1 MREFSNRSGDFAI
14 VVPVHRVGTYCKP
27 YHRTCAWP
35 SSIGHS
41 ILKLPATL
49 SPKNIEV
56 GSAKPSYRCYSF
68 QAATFSQA
76 PGEGRDWHG
85 VQGLIRTLTRPAPRR
100 RCYERLCV
108 RSKWAG
114 QWAGSYTADYQW
126 QRRSKYINPSFL
138 LTQLHTTACKTDR
151 GQR

>member
-1 MREFSNRSGDFAI
+1 MREFSNRSCSHGDFAI

-76 PGEGRDWHG
+76 PGEGRDWHE

-108 RSKWAG
+108 RSKWASG
-114 QWAGSYTADYQW
+114 RAA
-126 QRRSKYINPSFL
+126 
-138 LTQLHTTACKTDR
+138 TQPTTNGNGEVNTSTQASC
-151 GQR
+151 